1 LFVLSARGLEF
12 DGSVLTLKQPNP
24 TVVYFCDRPV
34 REAGHMTLEALVVQ
48 VQKGEN
54 NFRENPPNAAISIF
68 EDDGSVTEVVVV
80 LPTAPVIAGD
90 TVKFEVVGIDGDLP
104 AAGGAV
110 SMFIDP
116 IGMPLSPTSA
126 AGVLSLPFNHSGP
139 NSGSAQSSMAD
150 MWIATG
156 PWDRPKV
163 TQPSLKLWF
172 RRGTACRSSEVAGVS
187 DKSRPGKTQPGSD
200 RGSDQAARRS

>member
-1 LFVLSARGLEF
+1 VAKSLNRSNASGDLSPSLDSRRRLLKTGLFSWGVLALGGAVSRSAFAQSDEDCDALFVLSARGLEF
-12 DGSVLTLKQPNP
+12 DGSVLTLKETNP

-34 REAGHMTLEALVVQ
+34 REAGHMTLEALTVQ

-68 EDDGSVTEVVVV
+68 EDDGSVKEVVVV

-126 AGVLSLPFNHSGP
+126 AGVH
-139 NSGSAQSSMAD
+139 
-150 MWIATG
+150 
-156 PWDRPKV
+156 
-163 TQPSLKLWF
+163 
-172 RRGTACRSSEVAGVS
+172 RRH
-187 DKSRPGKTQPGSD
+187 
-200 RGSDQAARRS
+200 RRRAIRRHN

>member
-1 LFVLSARGLEF
+1 MAKSLNRSTASGDLSPSLDSRRRLLKSGLLSWGVLALGGGVSRSALAQSDTECDALFVLSARGMEF
-12 DGSVLTLKQPNP
+12 DGSVLTLKETNP

-34 REAGHMTLEALVVQ
+34 REAGRMTLEALTVR
-48 VQKGEN
+48 VQKGAN

-68 EDDGSVTEVVVV
+68 EDDGSVNEVVVV

-90 TVKFEVVGIDGDLP
+90 SVKFEAVGIDGGLP

-126 AGVLSLPFNHSGP
+126 AGVH
-139 NSGSAQSSMAD
+139 Q
-150 MWIATG
+150 
-156 PWDRPKV
+156 RH
-163 TQPSLKLWF
+163 
-172 RRGTACRSSEVAGVS
+172 RRRAI
-187 DKSRPGKTQPGSD
+187 
-200 RGSDQAARRS
+200 RRHN

>member
-1 LFVLSARGLEF
+1 MVKLLNRSNASVDFSQPRESRRRLLKTGLLSWGLLALGGGVSRSAHAQSDTECDALFVLSARGLEF

-34 REAGHMTLEALVVQ
+34 REAGHLTLEALTVQ

-68 EDDGSVTEVVVV
+68 EDDGSVKEIVVV
-80 LPTAPVIAGD
+80 LPTAPVIAD
-90 TVKFEVVGIDGDLP
+90 DLVKFEVVGIDGDLP
-104 AAGGAV
+104 VTGGAV

-126 AGVLSLPFNHSGP
+126 AGVH
-139 NSGSAQSSMAD
+139 
-150 MWIATG
+150 
-156 PWDRPKV
+156 
-163 TQPSLKLWF
+163 
-172 RRGTACRSSEVAGVS
+172 RRH
-187 DKSRPGKTQPGSD
+187 
-200 RGSDQAARRS
+200 RRRAIRRHN

>member
-1 LFVLSARGLEF
+1 MAKSLIKSNASGDLSPSLDSRRRLLKTGLLSWGLLALGGGVSRPALAQSDTECDALFVLSARGLEF

-68 EDDGSVTEVVVV
+68 QDDGSVNEVVVV

-126 AGVLSLPFNHSGP
+126 AGVH
-139 NSGSAQSSMAD
+139 
-150 MWIATG
+150 
-156 PWDRPKV
+156 
-163 TQPSLKLWF
+163 
-172 RRGTACRSSEVAGVS
+172 RRH
-187 DKSRPGKTQPGSD
+187 
-200 RGSDQAARRS
+200 RRRAIRRHN

>member
-1 LFVLSARGLEF
+1 LKSGLLSWGVLALGGGVSRSALAQSDTECDALFVLSARGTEF
-12 DGSVLTLKQPNP
+12 DGSVLTLKETNP

-34 REAGHMTLEALVVQ
+34 REAGRMTLEALTVR
-48 VQKGEN
+48 VQKGAN

-68 EDDGSVTEVVVV
+68 EDDGSVNEVVVV

-90 TVKFEVVGIDGDLP
+90 SVKFEAVGIDGGLP

-126 AGVLSLPFNHSGP
+126 AGVH
-139 NSGSAQSSMAD
+139 
-150 MWIATG
+150 
-156 PWDRPKV
+156 
-163 TQPSLKLWF
+163 
-172 RRGTACRSSEVAGVS
+172 RRH
-187 DKSRPGKTQPGSD
+187 
-200 RGSDQAARRS
+200 RRRAIRRHN

>member
-1 LFVLSARGLEF
+1 MAKPMNGPYASGDLSLPLESRRRLLKTGLLSWGILALGGGVPRSALAKSEEDCDALFVLSARGLEF
-12 DGSVLTLKQPNP
+12 DGSVLTLKEPNP

-54 NFRENPPNAAISIF
+54 NFLENPPNAAISIF
-68 EDDGSVTEVVVV
+68 EDDGSVKEVVVV
-80 LPTAPVIAGD
+80 LPTAPVISNG

-116 IGMPLSPTSA
+116 IGMPFSPTSA
-126 AGVLSLPFNHSGP
+126 AGVH
-139 NSGSAQSSMAD
+139 
-150 MWIATG
+150 
-156 PWDRPKV
+156 
-163 TQPSLKLWF
+163 
-172 RRGTACRSSEVAGVS
+172 RRH
-187 DKSRPGKTQPGSD
+187 
-200 RGSDQAARRS
+200 RRRAIRRHN

>member
-1 LFVLSARGLEF
+1 MAKPLNRSNASGDHSPSLGSRRRLLQTGLLSWGVLALGGGVSRSALAQSDTECDALFVLSARGLEF

-48 VQKGEN
+48 VQKGES

-68 EDDGSVTEVVVV
+68 EDDGSVNEVVVV
-80 LPTAPVIAGD
+80 LPTAPVIADD

-104 AAGGAV
+104 ATGGAV

-126 AGVLSLPFNHSGP
+126 AGVH
-139 NSGSAQSSMAD
+139 
-150 MWIATG
+150 
-156 PWDRPKV
+156 
-163 TQPSLKLWF
+163 
-172 RRGTACRSSEVAGVS
+172 RRH
-187 DKSRPGKTQPGSD
+187 
-200 RGSDQAARRS
+200 RRRAIRRHN